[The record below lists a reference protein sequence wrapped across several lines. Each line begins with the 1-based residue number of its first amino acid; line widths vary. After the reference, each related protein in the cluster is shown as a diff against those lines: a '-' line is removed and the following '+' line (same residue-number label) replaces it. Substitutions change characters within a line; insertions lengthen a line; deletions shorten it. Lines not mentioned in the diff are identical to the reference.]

1 VAVSFAAFRVEVG
14 YAVIAG
20 LVLAL
25 VLLPLLPADRLMVRR
40 TIVFLAL
47 ALLAESLASTFTGM
61 GAHAAAGVAA
71 GIAAIAAGVVLIRLG
86 FLFFFRVV
94 LRVLKLPAPRIVEDI
109 AFALAVI
116 SWGLVWL
123 RLAGVDLSS
132 LVATSAVI
140 TAVIAF
146 SMQET
151 LGSILGGLA
160 LQFDRSIRVGDWVR
174 FDDVSGRVVE
184 IRWRYTAVETRNH
197 ETVYLPNGQLTK
209 QRFTVIGSRSDPAA
223 LWRRWV
229 WINVDLWAPPTRVCE
244 TLEKAIRNAEIP
256 HVAHDPPP
264 QCVLMDFVD
273 HGGRY
278 AIRYWLSD
286 PAADDPTDSQVR
298 EHALAAIRR
307 AGMHL
312 ALPYQK
318 RLVTKENEQLRSFR
332 HADEMQRR
340 IAALSKVEILSELT
354 AEELTQV
361 AEHLLHAPFVQGDTI
376 IRQGA
381 VAHWLYLVI
390 DGEVDVWVEA
400 PGAERLH
407 VGTLAAGSVLGE
419 MGMMTGDPRSASVT
433 ARTDVEC
440 YRLDK
445 SGFQEVIRS
454 RPDIAERIS
463 KVLAERSTGLE
474 AAREKVRAEH
484 RPPEAHADV
493 LERIR
498 NFFGLTGQAA
508 AGP

>member
-1 VAVSFAAFRVEVG
+1 VIFTAFRTEVG

-20 LVLAL
+20 LALAL
-25 VLLPLLPADRLMVRR
+25 VLLVLLPADRRMIGRS
-40 TIVFLAL
+40 IAFL
-47 ALLAESLASTFTGM
+47 LLSLVAETLASAFKGM
-61 GAHAAAGVAA
+61 GAGMAANLAGTL
-71 GIAAIAAGVVLIRLG
+71 AAITVGVVLIRLA
-86 FLFFFRVV
+86 FLFFFSVI
-94 LRVLKLPAPRIVEDI
+94 LRIVRLQPPRILEDI

-116 SWGLVWL
+116 TWGLVWL
-123 RLAGVDLSS
+123 RMAGVDFSS
-132 LVATSAVI
+132 LVTTSAVI
-140 TAVIAF
+140 TAVVAF

-160 LQFDRSIRVGDWVR
+160 LQLDRSIRVGDWVR

-184 IRWRYTAVETRNH
+184 LRWRYTAVETRNH

-229 WINVDLWAPPTRVCE
+229 WINVDLSAPPTRVCE
-244 TLEKAIRNAEIP
+244 TLERAIRQAEIP
-256 HVAHDPPP
+256 YVAHEPPP
-264 QCVLMDFVD
+264 QCALMDFVD

-278 AIRYWLSD
+278 AIRYWLTN

-298 EHALAAIRR
+298 EHALAAITR

-318 RLVTKENEQLRSFR
+318 RLVTKENEHLRSVR
-332 HADEMQRR
+332 HAGEMQRR
-340 IAALSKVEILSELT
+340 LVALSKVEILAELT
-354 AEELTQV
+354 AEELTRV
-361 AEHLLHAPFVQGDTI
+361 AEHLVYAPFVQGDTI

-390 DGEVDVWVEA
+390 DGDVDVWVEVA
-400 PGAERLH
+400 AGERLH
-407 VGTLAAGSVLGE
+407 IGMLGSGSVLGE
-419 MGMMTGDPRSASVT
+419 MGMMTGEPRTATVT
-433 ARTDVEC
+433 ARGDVEC

-445 SGFQEVIRS
+445 SGFHEVIHS

-463 KVLAERSTGLE
+463 EVLAERKTGLE
-474 AAREKVRAEH
+474 AALEKARAEA
-484 RPPEAHADV
+484 RPPETHADI

-498 NFFGLTGQAA
+498 NFFGLTDTLVN
-508 AGP
+508 